1 MMLWQP
7 TAPTP
12 RDPLDV
18 KYPNYGG
25 TGGLDLA
32 TQLGGNGMAERF
44 GMCKSGMQGKLLADN
59 YYTLF
64 TSHPTF
70 HKLWIILTLDANL

>member
-44 GMCKSGMQGKLLADN
+44 GMCKSGMQGE
-59 YYTLF
+59 Y
-64 TSHPTF
+64 
-70 HKLWIILTLDANL
+70 